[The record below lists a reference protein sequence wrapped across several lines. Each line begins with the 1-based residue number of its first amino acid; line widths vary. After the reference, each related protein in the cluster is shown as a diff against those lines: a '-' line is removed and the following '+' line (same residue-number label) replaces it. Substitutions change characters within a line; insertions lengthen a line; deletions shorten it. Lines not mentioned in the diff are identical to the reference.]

1 MSNFRSKADELVFI
15 AAAIGP
21 WAFII
26 AIVIIVGLIKGCLP
40 NKADPMDNDI
50 NKSREI
56 LEHVMVMDST
66 YNGFRVVYATE
77 NAVTE
82 KRFREIRSR
91 QHIREG
97 FERLKRE
104 APEHFGG
111 SLRDVDICEFA
122 LYVRNFHI
130 DDDIQIHNIFIAGHR
145 MKDYVQP
152 NPNLPGCVTSMN
164 YGTEQGNQ
172 YLNDQDINVYI
183 PNGGRRYR
191 YWKCRYLLQVSD
203 TDERFSHFT
212 EEERLY

>member
-15 AAAIGP
+15 AAAI
-21 WAFII
+21 
-26 AIVIIVGLIKGCLP
+26 
-40 NKADPMDNDI
+40 DPMDNDI

-122 LYVRNFHI
+122 LYARNFHI

>member
-1 MSNFRSKADELVFI
+1 M
-15 AAAIGP
+15 
-21 WAFII
+21 
-26 AIVIIVGLIKGCLP
+26 
-40 NKADPMDNDI
+40 
-50 NKSREI
+50 
-56 LEHVMVMDST
+56 
-66 YNGFRVVYATE
+66 
-77 NAVTE
+77 
-82 KRFREIRSR
+82 
-91 QHIREG
+91 
-97 FERLKRE
+97 
-104 APEHFGG
+104 
-111 SLRDVDICEFA
+111 RDVDICEFA
-122 LYVRNFHI
+122 LYARNFHI